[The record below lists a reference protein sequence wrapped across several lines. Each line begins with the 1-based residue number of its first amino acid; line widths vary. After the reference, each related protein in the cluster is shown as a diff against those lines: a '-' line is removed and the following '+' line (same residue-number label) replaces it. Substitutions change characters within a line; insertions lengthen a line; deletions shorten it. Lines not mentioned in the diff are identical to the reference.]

1 MPKVLL
7 KDVVAR
13 IKDKVDKDNTDLKYY
28 IGGEHFDSGE
38 IQITKKGI
46 IKESTIGPA
55 FHMRFQ
61 PGDVLLMSR
70 NPHLRKAGIVDFE
83 GICSDVSYVCR
94 TKDENV
100 LMQRFIPFIFQTDH
114 FWKFAEEN
122 KKGSTNFFL
131 NWSDFEK
138 YEFELPQIDEQK
150 KLCEMMW
157 AFEDTKS
164 AYKDLLLQTDELV
177 KSQFIEMFGDP
188 IENEKGWRTIP
199 LLQTGKCKN
208 GMNYSS
214 KDCGVE
220 MHCLGVADFQDNAVI
235 DDMSV
240 LPMVSLKES
249 SNTDYLL
256 QNGDIVFVRSNGNRA
271 LVGRSVVV
279 YPGDEPVVYSGF
291 CIRYRK
297 EREELLTDYLLRFFK
312 TDSVRAKMA
321 GRGANIQNLNQQIL
335 AALNIP
341 IPPIEMQKEF
351 SVFVKQSDKS
361 KFISFK
367 SQFIEMFGDPDNNSK
382 NWPLVSLKD
391 CLVAIDSGKSI
402 TCENYPRTGDLP
414 AILKLSAV
422 TYGEYQPEENKQLPL
437 AEQFIKEAEVHVGD
451 LLFSR
456 KNTLE
461 YVGMTAFVKQ
471 TPPKLMMPDLIFRL
485 VPQENVRP
493 QYLHQLI
500 NHPMYR
506 GTISGLANGSA
517 GSMPNISKQKLN
529 NLAIPLPPV
538 ELQMEIEPFIEQS
551 DKSK

>member
-164 AYKDLLLQTDELV
+164 AYKDLLLQTDKLV
-177 KSQFIEMFGDP
+177 
-188 IENEKGWRTIP
+188 
-199 LLQTGKCKN
+199 
-208 GMNYSS
+208 
-214 KDCGVE
+214 
-220 MHCLGVADFQDNAVI
+220 
-235 DDMSV
+235 
-240 LPMVSLKES
+240 
-249 SNTDYLL
+249 
-256 QNGDIVFVRSNGNRA
+256 
-271 LVGRSVVV
+271 
-279 YPGDEPVVYSGF
+279 
-291 CIRYRK
+291 
-297 EREELLTDYLLRFFK
+297 
-312 TDSVRAKMA
+312 
-321 GRGANIQNLNQQIL
+321 
-335 AALNIP
+335 
-341 IPPIEMQKEF
+341 
-351 SVFVKQSDKS
+351 
-361 KFISFK
+361 K

-461 YVGMTAFVKQ
+461 YVGMTALVKQ

-551 DKSK
+551 DKSKFISFKSQFIGGIQRAFDEGRVTTLGKMVEEERPITYGIVKPGHGCPGGVPVVKVKDMQDGAIDESNLLLTTPELDYQYRRSRLRTGDLLISIRGSVGRLAEIPESLENANITQDTARLTISPQYNKIYVRGVLESPILQWDMEKNIRGVAVKGINIGYLRELKMPVCSRERQDELAMLYQQSDKSK